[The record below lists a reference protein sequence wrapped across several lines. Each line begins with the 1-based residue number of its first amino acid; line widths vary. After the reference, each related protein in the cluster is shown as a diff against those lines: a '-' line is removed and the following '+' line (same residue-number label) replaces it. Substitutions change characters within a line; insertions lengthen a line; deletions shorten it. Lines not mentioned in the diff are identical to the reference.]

1 MTPSDPTDTRE
12 KTIAIIGAGVSGI
25 ASARA
30 CLRRG
35 HRIIGIEH
43 ADDFGG
49 VWHPSRRY
57 PGIQTQSPKGLYC
70 YTDAPMPEDYPEW
83 PSGPQVHAYLSSYA
97 DRHELR
103 KHFRFSTRVVAM
115 RRPST
120 GRGWILTVESSGERS
135 EHHADAVIVGTGQFS
150 KPHRLELP
158 GHDAFLEA
166 GGVVRHSSELDTDTL
181 QPGQQVVVVGG
192 SKSGSDI
199 AVLAA
204 QAGAAS
210 TTLAYRRNVWR
221 VPYRPGGVNFK
232 HLLYMRAQEIQFPS
246 WAPLGLPAPLSWL
259 FRAIAWLNFRG
270 LEALLT
276 LQLGLRKWDMV
287 PESRIEDEASCAL
300 PIVTPGLF
308 EALKTGSIVP
318 MRSPP
323 ARLEAGTVI
332 LANGTSLPCS
342 HLVFATGWRLEHP
355 FLPQDVLQKLV
366 EPDGLYRLHRF
377 AVCPEVPDLGFVG
390 TNSTFCTVLSSEMVA
405 AWLVRFLEGS
415 LPQQP
420 SVAAMQKDIVHMQS
434 WKRNQRPAA
443 AVYGGQCVAPFHFRH
458 FDELL
463 TDMGA
468 TQTRPSNPIRA
479 WFTYPRAEDY
489 GRFLSSVA
497 D

>member
-181 QPGQQVVVVGG
+181 QPGQQVVVV
-192 SKSGSDI
+192 SSS
-199 AVLAA
+199 
-204 QAGAAS
+204 S
-210 TTLAYRRNVWR
+210 
-221 VPYRPGGVNFK
+221 
-232 HLLYMRAQEIQFPS
+232 LLN
-246 WAPLGLPAPLSWL
+246 AP
-259 FRAIAWLNFRG
+259 
-270 LEALLT
+270 
-276 LQLGLRKWDMV
+276 
-287 PESRIEDEASCAL
+287 
-300 PIVTPGLF
+300 
-308 EALKTGSIVP
+308 
-318 MRSPP
+318 
-323 ARLEAGTVI
+323 
-332 LANGTSLPCS
+332 
-342 HLVFATGWRLEHP
+342 
-355 FLPQDVLQKLV
+355 
-366 EPDGLYRLHRF
+366 
-377 AVCPEVPDLGFVG
+377 
-390 TNSTFCTVLSSEMVA
+390 
-405 AWLVRFLEGS
+405 
-415 LPQQP
+415 
-420 SVAAMQKDIVHMQS
+420 
-434 WKRNQRPAA
+434 
-443 AVYGGQCVAPFHFRH
+443 
-458 FDELL
+458 
-463 TDMGA
+463 
-468 TQTRPSNPIRA
+468 
-479 WFTYPRAEDY
+479 
-489 GRFLSSVA
+489 
-497 D
+497 